1 MNISIEDTPNPNALK
16 FVCEKTLKNGKE
28 TIDSKEEGLMVPM
41 IAALFDIEGIKQVH
55 FFEKTVTITKENSI
69 PWEEVENRVEET
81 LLSYIDIHDPNFVI
95 KPPEKELPPELKEI
109 DDILSRTIR
118 PGLQMDGGDLRVVS
132 KEGKVITVSYEGA
145 CGTCPSSISG
155 TLMAIQGILRDEYDP
170 EVEVITDNNFI

>member
-1 MNISIEDTPNPNALK
+1 MKIKIEDTPNPNALK
-16 FVCEKTLKNGKE
+16 FIAEKPLKNGKE

-41 IAALFDIEGIKQVH
+41 VAALFNIDGVIQLH
-55 FFEKTVTITKENSI
+55 FFQNALTVTKERNI
-69 PWEEVENRVEET
+69 GWEEIENKIEDT
-81 LLSYIDIHDPNFVI
+81 ILSYIDIHDADFQI

-109 DDILSRTIR
+109 DDILARTIR
-118 PGLQMDGGDLRVVS
+118 PGLQMDGGDLKVIS

-170 EVEVITDNNFI
+170 EVEVITDNNFV